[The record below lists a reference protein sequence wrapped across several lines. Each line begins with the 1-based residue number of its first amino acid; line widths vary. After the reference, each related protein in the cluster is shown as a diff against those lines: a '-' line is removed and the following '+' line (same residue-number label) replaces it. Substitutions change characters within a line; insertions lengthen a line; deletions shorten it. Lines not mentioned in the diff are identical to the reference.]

1 MLVLYTRPWLVLV
14 YHVYIHIHTY
24 IYIYT
29 YVLININH
37 RYHQILVLTI
47 QLLVP
52 NFHPRPDGQW
62 DSWGKQE
69 DLVVK
74 SGEAVN

>member
-1 MLVLYTRPWLVLV
+1 MLVLYTMVSTSISCI
-14 YHVYIHIHTY
+14 YTYTY
-24 IYIYT
+24 IYT
-29 YVLININH
+29 LININH
-37 RYHQILVLTI
+37 RYQQILVLTI

-62 DSWGKQE
+62 ESWGKQE